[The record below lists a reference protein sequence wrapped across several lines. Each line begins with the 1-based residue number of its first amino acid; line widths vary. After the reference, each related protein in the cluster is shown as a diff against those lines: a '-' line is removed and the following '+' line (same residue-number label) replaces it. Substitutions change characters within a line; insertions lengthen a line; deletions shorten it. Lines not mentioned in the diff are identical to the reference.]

1 MRVMK
6 LMLKNAFR
14 HMLRTTL
21 TILGIS
27 VAVVAFSFL
36 RTVVTAWYA
45 GVEASSPNRLITRNA
60 VSFIFPLPL
69 AYRDQIARLEGVETV
84 TYMNWFQGVYI
95 DKNQF
100 FARMA
105 VDAQTALD
113 VYPEFLVPPDQR
125 DAFLKERNACVV
137 GADLAQQYNF
147 KIGDVIP
154 IEGDI
159 YPGKWEFVVRA
170 IYQPRDKTVDGTQM
184 WFHWQYLDERMRQE
198 MPGRAGEVGWY
209 VIRIKN
215 PADAGRISEQVDA
228 LFKNSRA
235 ETKTETEAAFQQGF
249 IQGTGLIIQLLNFLS
264 FVIIGIIMLVL
275 GNTMIMSARERTKE
289 YAVLKTLGFSG
300 SHLTALIAGESL
312 MISIMGAALG
322 LFLSYPIV
330 ELFSLMV
337 PKSWFPIFYIEPATI
352 VLGATS
358 ALVVGIVAALFPIQR
373 ALRTSIVEG
382 LRFVG

>member
-1 MRVMK
+1 MRVLK
-6 LMLKNAFR
+6 LMLKNALR
-14 HMLRTTL
+14 HKLRTML

-69 AYRDQIARLEGVETV
+69 AYRDQIARIEGVETV
-84 TYMNWFQGVYI
+84 TFMNWFQGVYI

-100 FARMA
+100 FPRMA

-113 VYPEFLVPPDQR
+113 AYPEFLVPPDQR
-125 DAFLKERNACVV
+125 ETFLKERNACIV

-198 MPGRAGEVGWY
+198 MPGRAGKVGWY

-215 PADAGRISEQVDA
+215 PAEAGRISEQVDA

-289 YAVLKTLGFSG
+289 YAVLKTLGFSAG
-300 SHLTALIAGESL
+300 HLTALIAGESL
-312 MISIMGAALG
+312 IISIIGATLG
-322 LFLSYPIV
+322 LLLSYPV
-330 ELFSLMV
+330 VDLFSLMV
-337 PKSWFPIFYIEPATI
+337 PKSWFPIFYIEPETI
-352 VLGATS
+352 VLGATA
-358 ALVVGIVAALFPIQR
+358 ALVVAIAAALFPIQR